1 MMMSSASTPDFR
13 GSIRRS
19 QQQQQRRTQTPQLS
33 HSSSIYGLSAQAKS
47 APPVLQQQQQ
57 PQTASTTT
65 IQVVAQPD
73 TRALDPTFEPLE
85 RAGRAINDAL
95 RKDDRF
101 PELDT
106 LVQRIHLSLFPY

>member
-47 APPVLQQQQQ
+47 APPVLQQQQ